1 MRILLWHTHGRYLQS
16 LTRLAHDFIL
26 PVSENRSSPYAG
38 RGHSYDLPSNVSEV
52 PVEQVSSLEIDLVI
66 CQTRSQWDTE
76 RFRILSP
83 DQLLLPSIYLEHDPP
98 LQSPTESI
106 HPASGTSALLVHV
119 TDFNDFMWNAPDVRK
134 TVIEHGVIVPDAARY
149 TGEIPKGIAAVNNL
163 ATRGRRIGF
172 DVVEQVRTQAPI
184 DVVGMGAE
192 EAGGT
197 GEVPPL
203 ELAAYEARYRFYLN
217 PMRWTSL
224 SMAVCEAMT
233 VGMPILAPATNEIVT
248 VVRSGIEG
256 YVETSVDRL
265 ARHAAR
271 LVQDPDEARELGQNA
286 RNTALRRFSIDR
298 FVADWERALATV
310 CGARSAGSAVF
321 TGVGS

>member
-1 MRILLWHTHGRYLQS
+1 
-16 LTRLAHDFIL
+16 
-26 PVSENRSSPYAG
+26 
-38 RGHSYDLPSNVSEV
+38 
-52 PVEQVSSLEIDLVI
+52 
-66 CQTRSQWDTE
+66 
-76 RFRILSP
+76 
-83 DQLLLPSIYLEHDPP
+83 
-98 LQSPTESI
+98 
-106 HPASGTSALLVHV
+106 
-119 TDFNDFMWNAPDVRK
+119 MWNAPDVRK